1 MNDSTSAED
10 LKNLFT
16 IWLLYAKVQAKFGQE
31 DAARKT
37 FRHIQHTKMGEKE
50 ADFYISLAQFEY
62 SLRGKD
68 SLENAIQVLKTGIDK
83 GVEPKEYLL
92 SYLQQLT
99 LEVGVSADASYATDM
114 NRDPGGDILIPNC
127 AGADSVHVH
136 NQNLQGMNS
145 KVPKLKGKPLSLLQ
159 TRNMKADIDA
169 NSKSIKS
176 GSFIKSG
183 IQTSANAIYKETLPT
198 TSRLS
203 TSKERFVSLV
213 TKKRELS
220 NVESKSSD
228 RPVSSSLSILNKKR
242 RLGEG
247 VRRGAIKGG
256 AQRVS
261 TVLAMDQ
268 TIEEED
274 EGDEP
279 NYDISY
285 LLNWNPNG
293 PSNEAAKN
301 AVLEQRATKKLHGSE
316 DAVPPALKFGSHFR
330 PAMSMIQESTTE
342 HISSSVGILE
352 SSHSISLNT
361 TTSRQHSESL
371 QPSNKSASSY
381 DDTNGTEKSGIN
393 LKSTNSLTS
402 EYSSRSNQSSTHAKP
417 HDVTGPDDR
426 KISCARSIAYS
437 QRIDVSS
444 GSRESS
450 TRSTRSESVKTKKDA
465 IERKQVIKV
474 NESFDI
480 SAAAKG
486 TSEQTSPSSMV
497 HPDFRKIASYENVIS
512 VNSTPY
518 IKLRVIGSG
527 GSCKVY
533 SALSKDR
540 EIVAIKKV
548 KIAGMARKAIEGY
561 ANEIALLRRLRGNQ
575 AIIQLYDSEVDIKR
589 MAIFLVMEPGEVDL
603 NYVVSGSMQIFNSKT
618 ITFSSSYHQCNEQL
632 QKQGTKKIKGEQGS
646 FVNMNFVRLTWQQML
661 SAVHCIHEERIIH
674 GDLKVS

>member
-159 TRNMKADIDA
+159 TRNMKVDVDA
-169 NSKSIKS
+169 NSKSI
-176 GSFIKSG
+176 
-183 IQTSANAIYKETLPT
+183 
-198 TSRLS
+198 